1 MKSDLYSARIGES
14 CSIGEQ
20 KTYDDLLH
28 GIMEFTIRAAL
39 ARSIDESDWE
49 HEELRRKGLAALQ
62 IVRNGKAV
70 WACRESFGAELAEAR
85 REHDARF
92 ERSNELDP
100 ALYDRLDGDLR
111 AYWRRAGYDTP
122 SLAYDMKKLFA
133 ELERDAADRAAGA
146 RESLLTELLKNE

>member
-1 MKSDLYSARIGES
+1 MHSELYSARIGES
-14 CSIGEQ
+14 YSITEQ
-20 KTYDDLLH
+20 STYDGLLQR
-28 GIMEFTIRAAL
+28 IMEFTIRAAL

-62 IVRNGKAV
+62 IVRNGRAV

-85 REHDARF
+85 RERDARF
-92 ERSNELDP
+92 EQSNELNP

-111 AYWRRAGYDTP
+111 ACWRRAGYDTP
-122 SLAYDMKKLFA
+122 SLAHDMKKLFA

-146 RESLLTELLKNE
+146 RESLLTELLKTD